1 VKKIVFI
8 LILSAVISPAFSQ
21 NTPAPKVNSSKQEKK
36 NAKKEKINQLMRQ
49 EEEGEIIFHKQSA
62 FGFKIPTDG
71 YGIIYEMGR
80 FKSNRISNLYQIE
93 FSEKKHPKEKKQGAS
108 SNQYQV
114 NSVVPGKLNNFY
126 QVKFGFA
133 QQRIIG
139 GKGNKN
145 GVAVGAVY
153 GAGLSLGLLKPYYV
167 DVREGTRVTYDK
179 IVDSAYIPLGASGFT
194 VGWGEVKIRPGLNT
208 KVGLRFDYGRLNETV
223 TAIEVGLNAEF
234 YPQEI
239 PQMLYVEEKQF
250 FFSAYLSLLL
260 GRRK

>member
-1 VKKIVFI
+1 VKKIVLIIVLTAI
-8 LILSAVISPAFSQ
+8 LNPAFSQ
-21 NTPAPKVNSSKQEKK
+21 NTPATNVNSSKQEKK
-36 NAKKEKINQLMRQ
+36 DAKKERINQMIRQ
-49 EEEGEIIFHKQSA
+49 QEEGEIIFHKQSA

-71 YGIIYEMGR
+71 YGILYESGR
-80 FKSNRISNLYQIE
+80 FTSNRFSTLYSIE

-126 QVKFGFA
+126 QIKLGIG

-153 GAGLSLGLLKPYYV
+153 GAGLSIGLLKPYYV

-194 VGWGEVKIRPGLNT
+194 VGWDEVKFRPGLTT
-208 KVGLRFDYGRLNETV
+208 KLGLRFDYGRLNETV

-234 YPQEI
+234 YPKKI

-250 FFSAYLSLLL
+250 FFSAYLALLL